1 MVVLLATTPALATP
15 NFPPAI
21 QSFLGLPAAPA
32 CTICHA
38 TNAGGEGTVTEPFGK
53 SMQAAGLEAY
63 NIATLDAALE
73 ALEMAGTSSVGDG
86 VPDITKLEEGKD
98 PNVPLNGSFG
108 PPEPQFG
115 CSARVARSAPG
126 SEEVP
131 ALVLATALFGVATRL
146 RRGGK
151 QHGASRRNDA

>member
-1 MVVLLATTPALATP
+1 MVLLLATTPALATP

-21 QSFLGLPAAPA
+21 QSFLGLAAAPA

-63 NIATLDAALE
+63 NVATLDAALE

-86 VPDITKLEEGKD
+86 VSDITKLEEGKD
-98 PNVPLNGSFG
+98 PNIPLNGSFG

-115 CSARVARSAPG
+115 CSARVARSAPPP
-126 SEEVP
+126 EKAPV
-131 ALVLATALFGVATRL
+131 LVLATALFGLMAHL
-146 RRGGK
+146 RRGRK
-151 QHGASRRNDA
+151 RDGAPRRNDA